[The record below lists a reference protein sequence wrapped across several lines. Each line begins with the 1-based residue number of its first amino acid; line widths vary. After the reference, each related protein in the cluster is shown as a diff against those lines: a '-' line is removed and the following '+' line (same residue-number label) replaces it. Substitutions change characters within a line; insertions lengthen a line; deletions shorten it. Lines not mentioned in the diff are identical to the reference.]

1 MVTLFYCITMVELF
15 VYIIC
20 IEMNFM
26 YVDDLQLRSF
36 GVKEK
41 YNRMHFSRTEGER
54 ILLFS

>member
-1 MVTLFYCITMVELF
+1 MVELF